1 MINVKSVKM
10 ETMEPITITYAE
22 IVVRDKDGNVIV
34 VARALKEVTS
44 GVTMMSMD
52 EFAPKKEEK
61 KEEELHEVYFYKIE
75 YYYF

>member
-1 MINVKSVKM
+1 M
-10 ETMEPITITYAE
+10 ETMEKPITLVFAE

-52 EFAPKKEEK
+52 EFAPKKEE
-61 KEEELHEVYFYKIE
+61 ELHEVYFYKIE

>member
-1 MINVKSVKM
+1 VINVKSVKI

-22 IVVRDKDGNVIV
+22 IVVKDKDGNVLF

-44 GVTMMSMD
+44 GITMMSMD
-52 EFAPKKEEK
+52 EFAPKKEEE
-61 KEEELHEVYFYKIE
+61 KEEELHVVPFYKIE